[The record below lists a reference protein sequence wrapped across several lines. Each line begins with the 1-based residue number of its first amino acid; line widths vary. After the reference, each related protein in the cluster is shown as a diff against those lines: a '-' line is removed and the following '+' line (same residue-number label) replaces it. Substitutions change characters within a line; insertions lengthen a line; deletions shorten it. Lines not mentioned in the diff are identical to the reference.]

1 MRTSSDSMP
10 TASAARYEDR
20 FESMYAEAEA
30 SDDRARIPWDHDR
43 PNPLLVEWL
52 DHEAPS
58 LVRCGARVA
67 VVGCG
72 LGHDAR
78 ELIRR
83 GFEVTAFDISP
94 TAIRWAKQIDPDAAG
109 SFFRADLFAPPPRWV
124 HRFDLVVEV
133 HTLQALPPETRP
145 TTMAALARITGMNG
159 ALVVICRGTDV
170 PARSDEGPPWPLTP
184 TELRDLAAE
193 ASLQATSFEVFDH
206 PEGTAKLRIRA
217 VLQRV

>member
-1 MRTSSDSMP
+1 MRPSSDSAP
-10 TASAARYEDR
+10 TESVARYEDR

-30 SDDRARIPWDHDR
+30 SGDRTLIPWDHDR
-43 PNPLLVEWL
+43 PNPLLVQWL
-52 DHEAPS
+52 DHDAAGV
-58 LVRCGARVA
+58 VRCGARVA

-94 TAIRWAKQIDPDAAG
+94 TAIQWAKRIDPEAAE

-133 HTLQALPPETRP
+133 HTLQALPPETRS
-145 TTMAALARITGMNG
+145 TTMSALARITAMNA
-159 ALVVICRGTDV
+159 ALLVICRATDV
-170 PARSDEGPPWPLTP
+170 PARHEEGPPWPLTP
-184 TELRDLAAE
+184 DELLGLASGAGLRAATFDVVDRAE
-193 ASLQATSFEVFDH
+193 GSAHS
-206 PEGTAKLRIRA
+206 RIRA
-217 VLQRV
+217 LLTRA